1 LLCLCLPVSGCTD
14 RPEVPPKNYGTILN
28 ALPVLEEAEKP
39 FEFPYSGDTDHRNCK
54 FNDGEFF

>member
-1 LLCLCLPVSGCTD
+1 MSGCTD